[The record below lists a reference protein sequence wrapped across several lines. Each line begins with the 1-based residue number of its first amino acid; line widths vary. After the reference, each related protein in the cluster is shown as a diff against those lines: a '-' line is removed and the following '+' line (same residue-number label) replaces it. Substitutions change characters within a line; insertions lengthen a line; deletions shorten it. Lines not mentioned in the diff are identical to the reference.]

1 MVILYYHYMPNKS
14 LNGFLLIDKPESWS
28 SFDVCKKC
36 RSICNTKKIGHSG
49 TLDPFAT
56 GLLIVAVGE
65 ATKVLNYVP
74 SEPKEYVATLSLG
87 SKTNTGDYTGEV
99 VETKDVPVLNEQ
111 DIEKVFVSLTGEQEQ
126 IPPMT
131 SAIHVNG
138 VKLYKLAHQGIEIER
153 KPRKITVFSLNLI
166 SFSNDEIVFKCA
178 VSIGTY
184 VRTLGETIAEK
195 LSTVGHLKSL
205 RRTKIGPI
213 SVNSSKAIDSITSE
227 DIKSI
232 NEILNLPTLV
242 LEGRDL
248 DLAKHG
254 NPIRIEREDKHI
266 LILDGSNNPI
276 GIYERKDDKIYVS
289 VRGLNI

>member
-1 MVILYYHYMPNKS
+1 MPNKS

-36 RSICNTKKIGHSG
+36 RGKCNTKKIGHSG

-65 ATKVLNYVP
+65 ATKVVNCVP
-74 SEPKEYVATLSLG
+74 SEPKEYIATLTLG
-87 SKTNTGDYTGEV
+87 QKTNTGDCTGEV
-99 VETKDVPVLNEQ
+99 IETKDIPIL
-111 DIEKVFVSLTGEQEQ
+111 KVEEVKKILSSLEGEQEQ

-131 SAIHVNG
+131 SAIHMNG

-153 KPRKITVFSLNLI
+153 KPRKINIFSLKLI
-166 SFSNDEIVFKCA
+166 NFSNNEITFKCS
-178 VSIGTY
+178 VSSGTY

-205 RRTKIGPI
+205 RRTKIAFI
-213 SVNSSKAIDSITSE
+213 SVDDSKTIDSVSSN
-227 DIKSI
+227 DIKPI
-232 NEILNLPTLV
+232 NDILDLPSV
-242 LEGRDL
+242 ILEGKNL

-254 NPIRIEREDKHI
+254 NPIKIDCNDKQI
-266 LILDGSNNPI
+266 FIFDANKNPV
-276 GIYERKDDKIYVS
+276 GIYEKKDGKIYVS